1 MYEYVC
7 EHVATTVTCTCTD
20 ERILREL
27 PVPAAVK
34 RHPQRVFFNRVP
46 KCGTHTLLD
55 VITQLATLH
64 NYTFAR
70 SPVYMTFHID
80 DAWKVCAVIAM
91 L

>member
-1 MYEYVC
+1 M
-7 EHVATTVTCTCTD
+7 
-20 ERILREL
+20 
-27 PVPAAVK
+27 PVAVK

-80 DAWKVCAVIAM
+80 DAWKVCVCGLGHAQLDFSTATVLRA
-91 L
+91 LLD